1 MRAVTKTR
9 PWLSMTTLR
18 GSADRAQIFS
28 PPQIGDAGVSV
39 SIGGAFDGSLI
50 AVALFSRGSRTAM
63 MSELWI
69 DPYTGPF
76 AFIVGVRSSVA
87 ATSVRLLV
95 GSAQSHIEI
104 TRLRSTPAGRGGA
117 FG

>member
-1 MRAVTKTR
+1 
-9 PWLSMTTLR
+9 MTTLR

-28 PPQIGDAGVSV
+28 VPQYGDAGVSV
-39 SIGGAFDGSLI
+39 SICGAFDGSLI
-50 AVALFSRGSRTAM
+50 SVALFSRGSMTAM
-63 MSELWI
+63 MSELWM
-69 DPYTGPF
+69 DPYSNPL

-95 GSAQSHIEI
+95 GSAQSHIE
-104 TRLRSTPAGRGGA
+104 TTTLRSRPAGRGGA